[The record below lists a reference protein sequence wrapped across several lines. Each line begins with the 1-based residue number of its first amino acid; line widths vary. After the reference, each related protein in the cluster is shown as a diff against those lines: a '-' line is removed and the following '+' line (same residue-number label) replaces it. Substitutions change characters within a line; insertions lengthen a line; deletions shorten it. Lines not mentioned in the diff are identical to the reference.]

1 MTDTPD
7 ATELP
12 PSLRFLKGLVITLMI
27 TMILGVIAVVA
38 TLVTRMPD
46 GTAPVLPNSL
56 TLPEGETATAVTM
69 GQGWFAVVTA
79 SQNILIFDRDG
90 KLLQTV
96 PLR

>member
-1 MTDTPD
+1 
-7 ATELP
+7 
-12 PSLRFLKGLVITLMI
+12 MI

-46 GTAPVLPNSL
+46 AAPPRLPEKI
-56 TLPEGETATAVTM
+56 TLPAGEVASAVTM

-79 SQNILIFDRDG
+79 SQDILIFDAAG

-96 PLR
+96 SLGGM

>member
-1 MTDTPD
+1 
-7 ATELP
+7 
-12 PSLRFLKGLVITLMI
+12 MI

-38 TLVTRMPD
+38 TLVTRMPK
-46 GTAPVLPNSL
+46 GTAPVLPNRL
-56 TLPEGETATAVTM
+56 TLPASEIATAVTM

-79 SQNILIFDRDG
+79 SQNILIFDQDG

>member
-1 MTDTPD
+1 
-7 ATELP
+7 
-12 PSLRFLKGLVITLMI
+12 MI
-27 TMILGVIAVVA
+27 TMILGVIAVVT

-46 GTAPVLPNSL
+46 SARPVLPD
-56 TLPEGETATAVTM
+56 TLILPAGEVATAVTM

-79 SQNILIFDRDG
+79 SQNILIFDQGG

>member
-1 MTDTPD
+1 
-7 ATELP
+7 
-12 PSLRFLKGLVITLMI
+12 MI

-38 TLVTRMPD
+38 TLVTRMP
-46 GTAPVLPNSL
+46 GGAAPVLPNRL
-56 TLPEGETATAVTM
+56 TLPAGEIATAVTM

-79 SQNILIFDRDG
+79 SQNILIFDQDG

>member
-1 MTDTPD
+1 M
-7 ATELP
+7 
-12 PSLRFLKGLVITLMI
+12 RFLKGLVITLMI

-46 GTAPVLPNSL
+46 GSPPVLPDAI
-56 TLPEGETATAVTM
+56 TLPEGELATAVTM

-79 SQNILIFDRDG
+79 SQNILIFDRSG

-96 PLR
+96 PLGGR

>member
-1 MTDTPD
+1 
-7 ATELP
+7 
-12 PSLRFLKGLVITLMI
+12 MI

-46 GTAPVLPNSL
+46 SARPVLPD
-56 TLPEGETATAVTM
+56 TLILPAGEVATAVTI

-79 SQNILIFDRDG
+79 SQNILIFDQGG